1 MHFFVW
7 DWVQV
12 NIERGNKDGKSKMT
26 SKHQNLS
33 SQMLSILFLEAHAF
47 AKSLSL
53 KVVKNGGSVKGEPG
67 EKPGRPQ
74 FVPAHPDG
82 IYKIKGWQGWKHW
95 LGTADKGL
103 YVQQQESAAVN
114 EPSSIPAT
122 EEISPVSN
130 IEVTIPSVGRGY
142 KKPLPTTL
150 PKD

>member
-1 MHFFVW
+1 M
-7 DWVQV
+7 
-12 NIERGNKDGKSKMT
+12 
-26 SKHQNLS
+26 
-33 SQMLSILFLEAHAF
+33 
-47 AKSLSL
+47 
-53 KVVKNGGSVKGEPG
+53 G

-130 IEVTIPSVGRGY
+130 IEVN
-142 KKPLPTTL
+142 
-150 PKD
+150 